1 MAKNGLLFTR
11 SDCTF
16 SAWMGAMAMV
26 VVAMLLFAGYFG
38 FFYKNAQAAQAPIES
53 CEQYYQKANNL
64 LDNAHR
70 YSGHGSYTESAAWG
84 VRYLTCRE
92 HNKR

>member
-38 FFYKNAQAAQAPIES
+38 FFYNFELRNSI
-53 CEQYYQKANNL
+53 C
-64 LDNAHR
+64 
-70 YSGHGSYTESAAWG
+70 G
-84 VRYLTCRE
+84 
-92 HNKR
+92 